1 MENNFKS
8 GFVGIVG
15 KPNVGK
21 STLLN
26 KLIGQKIAVISPK
39 PQTTRGKILAIMT
52 EEDSQV
58 VFLDTPGFHKPKNKL
73 GETMIKA
80 VNDTIADVDML
91 IMVVEP
97 DTNCNGAERAIIEK
111 IADIPCILVINKA
124 DTVKFDSL
132 LPVID
137 FYSKQHDFVDIVP
150 ISAKTGLGIDELK
163 KVIKDHLEIGP
174 MFYPEDMIT
183 DQQEKQV
190 VAEIIREK
198 MLYTLDKEV
207 PHGTAVEIVKM
218 KYNENDSKPVYN
230 ICANIY
236 CEKASHKGIIIGNGG
251 SMLKKIGSMA
261 RVDCEKM
268 LDAKVYL
275 ELWVK
280 VKQDW
285 RNSNNLMKEF
295 GLLEGN
301 KTDISDI

>member
-26 KLIGQKIAVISPK
+26 KLVGQKIAVISPK

-52 EEDSQV
+52 EEDAQV

-80 VNDTIADVDML
+80 VNDTIADVDTL
-91 IMVVEP
+91 VMVVEP

-111 IADIPCILVINKA
+111 LGDIPCILVINKA
-124 DTVKFDSL
+124 DTVRFDEL

-137 FYSKQHDFVDIVP
+137 FYSKQHNFAEIVP
-150 ISAKTGLGIDELK
+150 ISARTGLGIDELK
-163 KVIKDHLEIGP
+163 KVIKNYLEEGP
-174 MFYPEDMIT
+174 MFYPEDMVT

-198 MLYTLDKEV
+198 MLCLLDKEV
-207 PHGTAVEIVKM
+207 PHGIAVEIIKM
-218 KYNENDSKPVYN
+218 KYNENDNNPVYN
-230 ICANIY
+230 ISANIY
-236 CEKASHKGIIIGNGG
+236 CEKASHKGIIIGQGG
-251 SMLKKIGSMA
+251 AMLKKIGSQA
-261 RVDCEKM
+261 RIDCEDM
-268 LDAKVYL
+268 LEAKVYL

-295 GLLEGN
+295 GLIESE
-301 KTDISDI
+301 KTDFSDI

>member
-1 MENNFKS
+1 MNSNFRS
-8 GFVGIVG
+8 GYVGIIG

-26 KLIGQKIAVISPK
+26 KLIGQKIAIISPK

-52 EEDSQV
+52 DENSQV

-80 VNDTIADVDML
+80 VNDTIADVDAL

-97 DTNCNGAERAIIEK
+97 VASCTENEK
-111 IADIPCILVINKA
+111 TILEKTGDIPTILVINKA
-124 DTVKFDSL
+124 DTVKRDEL

-137 FYSKQHDFVDIVP
+137 FYSKYKQFADIVP
-150 ISAKTGLGIDELK
+150 ISAKTGLGISELK
-163 KVIKDHLEIGP
+163 AVIKSHIEEGP

-183 DQQEKQV
+183 DQQEKEI

-198 MLYTLDKEV
+198 MLRLLDKEV

-218 KYNENDSKPVYN
+218 KYNGDVQKPTYS
-230 ICANIY
+230 ISANIY
-236 CEKASHKGIIIGNGG
+236 CEKASHKGIIIGAGG
-251 SMLKKIGSMA
+251 TMLKRIGTNA
-261 RVDCEKM
+261 RIECEK
-268 LDAKVYL
+268 LLESKVFL

-285 RNSNNLMKEF
+285 RNSNNLMKEL
-295 GLLEGN
+295 GL
-301 KTDISDI
+301 SDQ